1 MRRARRD
8 TELVAVSNSQA
19 AVVRA
24 ITWQESGQVR
34 VHCHV
39 YLNSKPATMYII
51 VFLRIALFVAAECAN
66 VQYGC
71 NLVVCCRIGNLV
83 KHLHSNRGDEA
94 ARNVASPGI
103 VVRTRHADDR
113 S

>member
-1 MRRARRD
+1 MAG
-8 TELVAVSNSQA
+8 
-19 AVVRA
+19 VRA
-24 ITWQESGQVR
+24 GSSALPSVFEFETGKNAHS
-34 VHCHV
+34 C
-39 YLNSKPATMYII
+39 
-51 VFLRIALFVAAECAN
+51 FLRIAFFCAAECAN

-103 VVRTRHADDR
+103 VVRTRHADDH

>member
-1 MRRARRD
+1 MRRARCD

-34 VHCHV
+34 VHCQV
-39 YLNSKPATMYII
+39 YLKSKPANMYIV
-51 VFLRIALFVAAECAN
+51 VFSNCLFFAAACAN

-103 VVRTRHADDR
+103 VVRTRHADDH